1 MKRKPEETNPKSAED
16 KEGLLWKEPE
26 ILFAILLF
34 PGILLLCAIC
44 YWITVFI
51 LKK

>member
-1 MKRKPEETNPKSAED
+1 MKRKPEEPNPKNIEA
-16 KEGLLWKEPE
+16 KEGPLWKEPE
-26 ILFAILLF
+26 ILFVILFF
-34 PGILLLCAIC
+34 PGILLLCAFC